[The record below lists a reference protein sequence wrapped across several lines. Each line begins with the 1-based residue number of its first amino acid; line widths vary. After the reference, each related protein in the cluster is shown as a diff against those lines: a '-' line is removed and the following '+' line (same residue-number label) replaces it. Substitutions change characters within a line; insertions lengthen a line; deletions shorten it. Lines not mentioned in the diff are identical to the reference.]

1 MSGSYVVVST
11 RLDTVDEKGRR
22 TKHYRGDTITGLSEA
37 DVDRFKSAGAIAA
50 PSNDEAKAAKADP
63 AEPNPAETSAPADDT
78 SVPQASDIVASVN
91 AGAAPAQD
99 PEPVTPEAT
108 VPQASDIVAQGNS
121 GVGQLKRPV
130 KAATVDA
137 WRTYAVES
145 GQMTEDEA
153 KAHTRDQLRD
163 ALK

>member
-1 MSGSYVVVST
+1 MSGSYVVVAT

-37 DVDRFKSAGAIAA
+37 DVDRYKSAGAIAA

-63 AEPNPAETSAPADDT
+63 AEPNPAETSDPEPA
-78 SVPQASDIVASVN
+78 SIPLASDIVAAN
-91 AGAAPAQD
+91 NGGAEPAQNEPPAAP
-99 PEPVTPEAT
+99 EPTE
-108 VPQASDIVAQGNS
+108 PQVSDIVAQANS
-121 GVGQLKRPV
+121 GAGQLKRPV
-130 KAATVDA
+130 KAATAEA

-163 ALK
+163 TLK